1 MKKII
6 ILVVVLVLISI
17 GLVSCFY
24 FNNRN
29 KENKLLNQKDTSNE
43 VIVSNDDMGCVIGKS
58 GKIANAI
65 RTIIQASS
73 YANGEKKSKN
83 QY

>member
-1 MKKII
+1 MN
-6 ILVVVLVLISI
+6 LVELTEFIVKNLVTDPESVSVKQIEDEEYTLI
-17 GLVSCFY
+17 
-24 FNNRN
+24 
-29 KENKLLNQKDTSNE
+29 E

-73 YANGEKKSKN
+73 YANNEKKVKINIDSL
-83 QY
+83 